1 MRCGP
6 APTCRRPTSET
17 SISPAAT
24 LLAVEGLDTF
34 YGKSHVLQ
42 GVSFAVPTG
51 EITVLLGRN
60 GAGKTTTLRSIMG
73 LTPPRAGT
81 VRLKG
86 EDITGQAPH
95 RVFRRGV
102 GYVPEGRQIFPH
114 LDVGENLRLAQRATA
129 GGSRWTL
136 ERIFEYFPVLR
147 ARWRQR
153 GRSLSG
159 GEQQMLAIARALAGN
174 PDLLMLD
181 EPSQGL
187 APRLVRDLET
197 LMVRLKGEGVTILL
211 VEQNARMALAV
222 SDQVLVLGKG
232 SVVFSGAIAEFHRR
246 EQELKGRYLSV

>member
-1 MRCGP
+1 M
-6 APTCRRPTSET
+6 
-17 SISPAAT
+17 
-24 LLAVEGLDTF
+24 
-34 YGKSHVLQ
+34 LQ
-42 GVSFAVPTG
+42 GVSFAVPAG

-73 LTPPRAGT
+73 LTPPRAGA
-81 VRLKG
+81 VRFKG

-114 LDVGENLRLAQRATA
+114 LDVGENLRLAQRADA
-129 GGSRWTL
+129 GSHWTL
-136 ERIFEYFPVLR
+136 ERIFEYFPILKE
-147 ARWRQR
+147 RWGQR

-187 APRLVRDLET
+187 APRLVRDLQA
-197 LMVRLKGEGVTILL
+197 LMVRLKDEGVTILL

-232 SVVFSGAIAEFHRR
+232 AVVFSGAIAEFHRR